1 MSVPSTPLHDN
12 AVFSALTQSRAS
24 LERACALGDGFGL
37 ALWRNRMD
45 DTAYARPGHHTMSVY
60 LEGGFST
67 YRRDAPDRKGA
78 PDRLCLLPADHESR
92 WHVGGTQR
100 IMHLYFQPEHL
111 AWHCVRVLDMEPRA
125 LQLQD
130 RLFAE
135 DDALVALTRHMVA
148 LDWEAPD
155 MRMAANAMA
164 HEAVTRMLL
173 SHGTRQPSVDWRG
186 GLSAAARRRVT
197 EWVHAHPAANP
208 TLGDLAAL
216 ADLSEYH
223 FARMFRISFGMPA
236 HVWIMRA
243 RLSRACGLLGDR
255 RLSLQ
260 QVADQAG
267 FASASHFNNRFR
279 AAYGVT
285 PGQARASGMGALPPI
300 SASQAF

>member
-1 MSVPSTPLHDN
+1 MSVSSTPLHDN

-24 LERACALGDGFGL
+24 LESACALGDGFGL

-100 IMHLYFQPEHL
+100 FMHLYFQPEHL

-186 GLSAAARRRVT
+186 GLSVAARRRVT

-285 PGQARASGMGALPPI
+285 PGQARASGMGALPSI
-300 SASQAF
+300 SASRAS